1 MKNHDTEPFTLGTIF
16 CILLFRKYNIIEE
29 NYISNIIHLLMKGK
43 CMKSLFCIMLFVS
56 GAVLASGLT
65 TLESSADGIVFE
77 LSATQPVFKTLAI
90 RGENYSAA
98 AIEGAENIN
107 DFSYPSMPVYRA
119 WLEIPIGATVEVTIT
134 DETVLNI
141 SGPQWPINPAIQSA
155 TKSEPRDAFVMEF
168 NDEVYNAGATYP
180 SEWVRVVYAGQMRG
194 RNLALVEVLPLRWN
208 PSANTCDLL
217 SEATISLS
225 FEGGDLGATY
235 ESASR
240 YFAPPFEQMLSGMTV
255 NYGTFEGGCDTPPAP
270 YLIVGHSDFVTT
282 GMDAFVTWKESLG
295 FVVTMVDLSVTGSS
309 AAEIETY
316 IHNAINTGTVY
327 VLLVGDTGFLPG
339 NTATTY
345 GGVTDLYYAALDDG
359 GFIPDAFLGRFS
371 VTTTAEA
378 ILMADRVIDY
388 EQNVS
393 GATPWVQNTCWIASN
408 DQYNVSE
415 GTHNYCITNYLDPL
429 GYTYDKI
436 YPHSGGTAAQAVTSI
451 NGGVSMLTFSGHG
464 STTSWGDMSF
474 GQSYF
479 NQLTNGS
486 MLPGVLSHSCVT
498 GDYDHSSTAWCETWT
513 RTPGRGGLWFWGS
526 VPSSYWD
533 EDDYQEKGEYDYFLG
548 QSINW
553 SMGFLNGGKMAVYV
567 QYSGGGRTHYYY
579 EGYNLMG
586 DPSVQMAIWGGTGI
600 EEQQGSVVPNNT
612 GILLSNPVRSAAV
625 VTLSGN
631 GPAELNVFDLTGR
644 LVATPFQGDL
654 NGSQMF
660 NWNAGDLTPGMYF
673 LRLEQGGEVST
684 ARVMVLR

>member
-1 MKNHDTEPFTLGTIF
+1 M
-16 CILLFRKYNIIEE
+16 LL
-29 NYISNIIHLLMKGK
+29 
-43 CMKSLFCIMLFVS
+43 VS
-56 GAVLASGLT
+56 GAALASGLT

-77 LSATQPVFKTLAI
+77 LSSPQPVFRTLAI
-90 RGENYSAA
+90 RGDNYSAA
-98 AIEGAENIN
+98 VIEDAENIN
-107 DFSYPSMPVYRA
+107 DFSYPRMPVYRA
-119 WLEIPIGATVEVTIT
+119 WVEIPVGATVEVTIT
-134 DETVLNI
+134 DETVQNI
-141 SGPQWPINPAIQSA
+141 SGPLWPINPGVQSA
-155 TKSEPRDAFVMEF
+155 SKSESRDAFIMEF
-168 NDEVYNAGATYP
+168 NDDVYSSSTAYP
-180 SEWVRVVYAGQMRG
+180 EQWVRIIYAGQMRG

-225 FEGGDLGATY
+225 FEGGDLGTTY
-235 ESASR
+235 ENASR
-240 YFAPPFEQMLSGMTV
+240 LYAPPFEEVLSSMTV

-270 YLIVGHSDFVTT
+270 YLIVGHADFVTT

-309 AAEIETY
+309 AAEIQTY
-316 IHNAINTGTVY
+316 IHTAINSGTVY
-327 VLLVGDTGFLPG
+327 VLLVGDNQYLPG
-339 NTATTY
+339 GTATEY
-345 GGVTDLYYAALDDG
+345 GGVTDLYYSALDDG
-359 GFIPDAFLGRFS
+359 GFIPDALIGRFS
-371 VTTTAEA
+371 VTTVGQTV
-378 ILMADRVIDY
+378 LMADRVIDY
-388 EQNVS
+388 EQNVN

-408 DQYNVSE
+408 DNYNISE

-429 GYTYDKI
+429 NYTYDKI
-436 YPHSGGTAAQAVTSI
+436 YPHSGGTASQAVTSI
-451 NGGVSMLTFSGHG
+451 NGGISMLTFSGHG
-464 STTSWGDMSF
+464 SSTSWADMSF
-474 GQSYF
+474 GQSSF
-479 NQLTNGS
+479 NTLTNGS
-486 MLPGVLSHSCVT
+486 MLPGVLSHACNT
-498 GDYDHSSTAWCETWT
+498 GDYATGTAWCETWT

-553 SMGFLNGGKMAVYV
+553 AMGFLNGGKMAVYV

-600 EEQQGSVVPNNT
+600 EEQHGGTLLNT
-612 GILLSNPVRSAAV
+612 SILVSNPVRSSAV
-625 VTLSGN
+625 VTLTGN

-644 LVATPFQGDL
+644 LVATPYQGEL

-660 NWNAGDLTPGMYF
+660 NWNASDLTPGMYF
-673 LRLEQGGEVST
+673 LRLAQGGEVSI